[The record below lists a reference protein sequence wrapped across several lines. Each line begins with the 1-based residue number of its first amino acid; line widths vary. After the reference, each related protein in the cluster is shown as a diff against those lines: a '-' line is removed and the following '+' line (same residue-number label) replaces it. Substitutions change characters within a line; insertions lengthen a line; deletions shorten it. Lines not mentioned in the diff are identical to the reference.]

1 MSHFNASSKWDKALR
16 IITKGKE
23 VDEIDIGTLSV
34 KTLEAIDT
42 ALNAFDGGIV
52 IDEKGYILVY
62 TENYA
67 KLAGIPK
74 EGKLGMHVLDV
85 FPKSRMLE
93 VVTTGQPI
101 YIDLWETGV
110 DTVFCSRYPI
120 RSEGRI
126 VGAIAVSVFRY
137 FDEAHRFAERLQS
150 MGQEL
155 QYYKSQLQKLSG
167 AKYSF
172 DKIIGNSPAIM
183 SAKYNAQPMVK
194 TRTPVLILGETGT
207 GKELFAHAI
216 HQAGPRSDRPFI
228 RVNCASIPENLAESE
243 LFGYEEGAFSGARK
257 GGKPG
262 KFELAHGGSIFL
274 DEINE
279 LPYHVQAKL
288 LRVLQE
294 GEIDHVGGTNLTHI
308 DVKVISATS
317 ADLNQLIKERLFR
330 EDLYYRINAFQ
341 LTVPP
346 LRERIEDIPL
356 FCEYFVDN
364 SNREF
369 DTAIFKVDAE
379 VCNLFARYHWP
390 GNVREL
396 RNVLQRSSLI
406 AGCGN
411 ISLNHLPPEFISKIE
426 TTDTV
431 QVNELESV
439 IQQAEKGQILKVLR
453 SVGWNRNK
461 AAQMLGINRTQLYRK
476 MKKYDLLSSQK

>member
-1 MSHFNASSKWDKALR
+1 M
-16 IITKGKE
+16 E
-23 VDEIDIGTLSV
+23 IGTLSV
-34 KTLEAIDT
+34 TILEAMDT
-42 ALNAFDGGIV
+42 VLNAFDGGLV

-62 TENYA
+62 TDNYA
-67 KLAGIPK
+67 KIAGIPK
-74 EGKLGMHVLDV
+74 EGKVGKHVLDV

-110 DTVFCSRYPI
+110 ETVFVSRYPI
-120 RSEGRI
+120 LSEGRI
-126 VGAIAVSVFRY
+126 MGAVAVSVFRY
-137 FDEAHRFAERLQS
+137 LDEAQRFAERLRS

-155 QYYKSQLQKLSG
+155 QYYKSQLRKLSG

-172 DKIIGNSPAIM
+172 DTIIGESPAIV

-216 HQAGPRSDRPFI
+216 HQAGPRCDRPFI

-317 ADLNQLIKERLFR
+317 ADLNKLIKERLFR

-346 LRERIEDIPL
+346 LRDRIDDIQL
-356 FCEYFVDN
+356 FCEHFVEN
-364 SNREF
+364 CNREF
-369 DTAIFKVDAE
+369 DTAIIRVDTE
-379 VCNLFARYHWP
+379 VRHLFTRYHWP

-396 RNVLQRSSLI
+396 RNVLQRSCLI
-406 AGCGN
+406 AGCGI
-411 ISLNHLPPEFISKIE
+411 ISLNHLPPEFISKIG
-426 TTDTV
+426 TIDTF
-431 QVNELESV
+431 QVNELEAV

-453 SVGWNRNK
+453 SVGWNRNQ
-461 AAQMLGINRTQLYRK
+461 AAQVLGINRTQLYRK
-476 MKKYDLLSSQK
+476 MKKHDLLSQK